1 MEVDL
6 GAGRL
11 RCGAVDDSVNDVVS
25 TAAHSNVPIG
35 NVQKGLDIF
44 LSFLISGLFGKPQ
57 YRLEVVVKI
66 VDTLGVFLQVLVERL
81 VILLHEAV
89 CLLQHQTL
97 RPFLIPG
104 GDRQQQEGKHEE
116 EQQQNQKRYDRRLTH
131 GIDIVRKDGVHQILG
146 NPVGK
151 GTANEKR
158 NKPSVLQ
165 CRQSMKALSENKIED
180 NITCFIQSQIKAA
193 QGSRCHKIKNA
204 SSNLPP
210 WRIQTKI
217 IQI

>member
-11 RCGAVDDSVNDVVS
+11 RRGTIDDSVNDVVS

-44 LSFLISGLFGKPQ
+44 LSILISGLFGKPQ
-57 YRLEVVVKI
+57 YCLEVVVKI

-97 RPFLIPG
+97 RPLLIPG
-104 GDRQQQEGKHEE
+104 GARQQQEGKYQE
-116 EQQQNQKRYDRRLTH
+116 EQQQNQKRHDGCLAH
-131 GIDIVRKDGVHQILG
+131 GKDIVRQDSVHQILS
-146 NPVGK
+146 NSVGES
-151 GTANEKR
+151 TANEKR
-158 NKPSVLQ
+158 NKPSVFQ
-165 CRQSMKALSENKIED
+165 CGQPMKTLPKDEVDCNVSG
-180 NITCFIQSQIKAA
+180 FVQSQIEAA
-193 QGSRCHKIKNA
+193 QWSR